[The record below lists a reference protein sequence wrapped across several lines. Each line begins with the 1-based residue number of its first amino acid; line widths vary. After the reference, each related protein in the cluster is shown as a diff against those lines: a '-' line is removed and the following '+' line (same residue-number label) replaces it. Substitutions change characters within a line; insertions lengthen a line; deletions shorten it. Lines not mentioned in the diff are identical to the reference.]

1 MILDTGFWILV
12 GGMTGWLDD
21 WMIKMIRMRFFL
33 TSDHDLWPLMV
44 GGGR

>member
-1 MILDTGFWILV
+1 MILDTGFWILI
-12 GGMTGWLDD
+12 GGMIGWLED
-21 WMIKMIRMRFFL
+21 WMIRMRCFL